1 MTGKKRFIL
10 LLEIIGITVGIV
22 FFFPFYIMLIN
33 SFKTKPQ
40 IFQNTLNLPGGL
52 EWSNYVKAFERLDFM
67 QAFANSLFITVGS
80 ILLLVLFA
88 SMAGWKLVRTKTHLS
103 SVIFFMFVSAILIPF
118 QSVML
123 PLITIM
129 GKIGFLNRLGLIF
142 MYLGFGSSLSLFLYH
157 GFVKSV
163 PKELDEAA
171 IIDGCS
177 EFQLFRKIIFPILNP
192 ITLTVII
199 LLTIWIWNDY
209 LLPSLVINKEGMQ
222 TIPLQMFFFFGEY
235 TKQWHLALAGLTLA
249 IIPVIIFYFSA
260 QKYIIRG
267 VTQGAIK

>member
-1 MTGKKRFIL
+1 M
-10 LLEIIGITVGIV
+10 IGLV
-22 FFFPFYIMLIN
+22 FFFPFYIMLVN

-52 EWSNYVKAFERLDFM
+52 QWGNYIEAFRQLEFL
-67 QAFANSLFITVGS
+67 QAFANSLFITLCS
-80 ILLLVLFA
+80 ILLLIVCA
-88 SMAGWKLVRTKTHLS
+88 SMAGWKLVRTKSKLS
-103 SVIFFMFVSAILIPF
+103 SIVFFMFVSAILIPF

-129 GKIGFLNRLGLIF
+129 GRLGFLNRLGLVF

-157 GFVKSV
+157 GFIKSV

-171 IIDGCS
+171 IIDGCN
-177 EFQLFRKIIFPILNP
+177 EFQLFGRVIFPILAP
-192 ITLTVII
+192 ITLTVAI

-249 IIPVIIFYFSA
+249 ILPVIIFYFSA